1 MHVVQHVAGELLAEC
16 IALIMHT
23 YGSTVTTLEIIEF
36 AVFVCKVRES
46 CLQKMFTSYS
56 QVTGNYVYVC
66 LASFWLLSLVSKS

>member
-36 AVFVCKVRES
+36 AVFVCK
-46 CLQKMFTSYS
+46 YS